1 MLTVWQIGAIFSVD
15 QAGTAIPP
23 VWLQVARDLA
33 QLHYLPGQVGLTGLH
48 TANPQIW
55 WLYGPLVRRRRF
67 RRTHRILRDHLCF
80 SALWIFWQQ
89 TAVNGFCTV

>member
-33 QLHYLPGQVGLTGLH
+33 QLHYLPGQVGLEL
-48 TANPQIW
+48 
-55 WLYGPLVRRRRF
+55 
-67 RRTHRILRDHLCF
+67 
-80 SALWIFWQQ
+80 
-89 TAVNGFCTV
+89 